1 MISLKPF
8 LVSQKYKNLI
18 ANETGLYHDLP
29 LRICHNYQVYIIF
42 PVFLEVS
49 HEDLLYLWA
58 ISSNNFI
65 WNLKSRLIVAN
76 NLRHQFIRNSIAKWP
91 KFNKSFYYNLQSFV
105 LMNISSSSL
114 KDAITSA
121 PNSKYPRPH
130 QGSPIRYSQKSL
142 AFWTKSLLHLKEGL
156 TCLFL
161 YDKLR
166 PCILSGFAHRGFQW
180 SS

>member
-1 MISLKPF
+1 MK
-8 LVSQKYKNLI
+8 LVFITIFRFVYVITTKSILSFQYFWKYLMKI
-18 ANETGLYHDLP
+18 D
-29 LRICHNYQVYIIF
+29 
-42 PVFLEVS
+42 
-49 HEDLLYLWA
+49 LWA
-58 ISSNNFI
+58 IGSNNFI

-161 YDKLR
+161 YDRLR